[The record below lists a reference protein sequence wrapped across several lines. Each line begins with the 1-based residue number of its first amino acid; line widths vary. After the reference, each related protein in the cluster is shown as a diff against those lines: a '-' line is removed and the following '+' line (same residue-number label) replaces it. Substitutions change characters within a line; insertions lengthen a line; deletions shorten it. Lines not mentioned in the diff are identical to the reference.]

1 MHLAKIPLT
10 LATLPQHMVLVEGG
24 EFEMGGESWLDNAKP
39 VHKVN
44 IRSFYLC
51 RFLVTQALW
60 QEVMTPNMG
69 KLQGMQMPVEYAS
82 WELCQ
87 GFIRHLNKKTGYLYR
102 LPTEAE
108 WEFAAR
114 GGRYGRGG
122 LYPGGES
129 LDELGWYSENSFI
142 QNQPIGR
149 KRPNELGIYDM
160 GGSMWEWCQDIWH
173 ISYEGAPADGSAWEE
188 ETDRPDR
195 VSRGGSTSDSP
206 IFCRAACRIRCS
218 PNDRYLNIGFRLARS
233 FDAVSC

>member
-1 MHLAKIPLT
+1 MLPTPLT

-24 EFEMGGESWLDNAKP
+24 DFEMGGKTFLLNAEP

-60 QEVMTPNMG
+60 QEVMNPDLSNFLG
-69 KLQGMQMPVEYAS
+69 AEMPVEDLS
-82 WELCQ
+82 WMLCQ
-87 GFIRHLNKKTGYLYR
+87 LFIERLNKGAGCLYR
-102 LPTEAE
+102 MPTEAE

-160 GGSMWEWCQDIWH
+160 GGSMWEWCQDNWH
-173 ISYEGAPADGSAWEE
+173 VSYEGAPADGSAWEE

-195 VSRGGSTSDSP
+195 VSRGGSFFDKA
-206 IFCRAACRIRCS
+206 IFCRVAGRFRRP
-218 PNDRYLNIGFRLARS
+218 PNEGYLNIGFRLARS